1 MECGGVHNNFYQV
14 FVIWDVRI
22 GIMFICPNYSSK
34 GWINFYKTPRAKSM
48 GMSNKPELLRHLIN
62 QFLEDEE
69 ASYNKMNYVSDIILE
84 MKDSD
89 HVVFTFSNESQFSE
103 IVNATIRRGIDR
115 DQINVLLIY
124 NKERQK
130 FIERIG

>member
-1 MECGGVHNNFYQV
+1 
-14 FVIWDVRI
+14 
-22 GIMFICPNYSSK
+22 
-34 GWINFYKTPRAKSM
+34 
-48 GMSNKPELLRHLIN
+48 
-62 QFLEDEE
+62 
-69 ASYNKMNYVSDIILE
+69 MNYVSDIILE

-124 NKERQK
+124 NKEHQK
-130 FIERIG
+130 FIDGTR